1 MISPYIIQTTISS
14 TFDKLKEDEN
24 KNLFEIIVVA
34 TMSAGKSTVIN
45 ALIGQELLYSANEAT
60 TATITRIHDKDGL
73 PFFSG
78 CAYGYQSELLKESN
92 RIDAQ
97 TLKEWNADPSIKTI
111 DLIGDIAA
119 IKNDNAELVIYD
131 TPGPN
136 NSQDD
141 NHEALTMEVIND
153 GGYGLILYVLNATQL
168 GVNDDRSLLEKIKE
182 ALEKDP
188 SKEILFLLNKA
199 DCLDEEK
206 GERLDQVV
214 IRTQKYLTEIGFNNP
229 TIIPTAANYALVL
242 QKMLNEEQ
250 LTRSE
255 RSELRTALDTL
266 HTNLIVTSTIETEQ
280 KLNLLNKIKK
290 AKTEGRVKI
299 ANGNT
304 ITRQR
309 LERSLMKS
317 GFGVVNYLLQR
328 KINSNSFI
336 K

>member
-1 MISPYIIQTTISS
+1 M
-14 TFDKLKEDEN
+14 K
-24 KNLFEIIVVA
+24 KNLFEVVVVA

-45 ALIGQELLYSANEAT
+45 ALIGQELLHSANEAT

-78 CAYGYQSELLKESN
+78 CAYDYKSELLKESYHIN
-92 RIDAQ
+92 AQ

-111 DLIGDIAA
+111 DLMGDIAA

-153 GGYGLILYVLNATQL
+153 GSYGMILYVLNATQL
-168 GVNDDRSLLEKIKE
+168 GVNDDRALLEKIKK
-182 ALEKDP
+182 ALENDP
-188 SKEILFLLNKA
+188 NKEIMFLLNKA

-206 GERLDQVV
+206 GERLGQVV

-266 HTNLIVTSTIETEQ
+266 NTNLIVTSTIETEQ
-280 KLNLLNKIKK
+280 KLNILNKIKK

-304 ITRQR
+304 TTKQR

-317 GFGVVNYLLQR
+317 GFGVVNYLLQQ
-328 KINSNSFI
+328 KINSNPFI

>member
-1 MISPYIIQTTISS
+1 MQ
-14 TFDKLKEDEN
+14 
-24 KNLFEIIVVA
+24 KNLFEVIVVA

-45 ALIGQELLYSANEAT
+45 ALIGKELLHSANEAT
-60 TATITRIHDKDGL
+60 TATITRIHDKDDL

-78 CAYGYQSELLKESN
+78 NAYGYKSELIAEAYN
-92 RIDAQ
+92 IDAQ
-97 TLKEWNADPSIKTI
+97 TLREWNANPKIKMI
-111 DLIGDIAA
+111 DLMGDIEALY
-119 IKNDNAELVIYD
+119 NDEAELVIYD

-182 ALEKDP
+182 ALGKDP
-188 SKEILFLLNKA
+188 NKEILFLLNKA

-214 IRTQKYLTEIGFNNP
+214 IRTQKYLTEVGFNNP

-242 QKMLNEEQ
+242 QKMLNKAL

-255 RSELRTALDTL
+255 RAELRIALDSL
-266 HTNLIVTSTIETEQ
+266 NTNLIVTSTIETEQ
-280 KLNLLNKIKK
+280 KLKILNNIKK
-290 AKTEGRVKI
+290 TKTEGKVKT

-309 LERSLMKS
+309 LERALMKS
-317 GFGVVNYLLQR
+317 GFGVVNYLLQNR
-328 KINSNSFI
+328 LANLK
-336 K
+336 

>member
-1 MISPYIIQTTISS
+1 MQ
-14 TFDKLKEDEN
+14 
-24 KNLFEIIVVA
+24 KNLFEVIVVA

-45 ALIGQELLYSANEAT
+45 ALIGKELLHSANEAT
-60 TATITRIHDKDGL
+60 TATITRIHDKDDL

-78 CAYGYQSELLKESN
+78 NAYGYKSELIAEAHN
-92 RIDAQ
+92 IDAQ
-97 TLKEWNADPSIKTI
+97 ILREWNANPKIKMI
-111 DLIGDIAA
+111 DLMGDIEALY
-119 IKNDNAELVIYD
+119 NDEAELVIYD

-182 ALEKDP
+182 ALGKDP
-188 SKEILFLLNKA
+188 NKEILFLLNKA

-214 IRTQKYLTEIGFNNP
+214 IRTKKYLTEVGFNNP
-229 TIIPTAANYALVL
+229 IIIPTAANYALVL
-242 QKMLNEEQ
+242 QKMLNKAL

-255 RSELRTALDTL
+255 RAELRIALDSL
-266 HTNLIVTSTIETEQ
+266 NTNLIVTSTIETEQ
-280 KLNLLNKIKK
+280 KLKILNNIKK
-290 AKTEGRVKI
+290 TKAEGKVKT

-309 LERSLMKS
+309 LERALMKS
-317 GFGVVNYLLQR
+317 GFGVVNYLLQKR
-328 KINSNSFI
+328 LAAINSKNVYKKSFFR
-336 K
+336 

>member
-1 MISPYIIQTTISS
+1 MKT
-14 TFDKLKEDEN
+14 DMN
-24 KNLFEIIVVA
+24 KKNIFEVIVVA
-34 TMSAGKSTVIN
+34 PMSAGKSTVIN
-45 ALIGQELLYSANEAT
+45 ALIGKELLHSANEAT
-60 TATITRIHDKDGL
+60 TATITRIHDKDNL

-78 CAYGYQSELLKESN
+78 NAYGYKSEHLKESYQ
-92 RIDAQ
+92 IDAQ
-97 TLKEWNADPSIKTI
+97 TLKEWNADPNIKTI

-119 IKNDNAELVIYD
+119 IRNDNAELVIYD

-153 GGYGLILYVLNATQL
+153 GSYGMILYVLNATQL
-168 GVNDDRSLLEKIKE
+168 SVNDDRTLLEKIKE
-182 ALEKDP
+182 TLGKRLNKD
-188 SKEILFLLNKA
+188 IIFLLNKA

-206 GERLDQVV
+206 GEHLDQVV
-214 IRTQKYLTEIGFNNP
+214 IKTQKYLTEIGFNNP

-242 QKMLNEEQ
+242 QKMLNKEQ

-266 HTNLIVTSTIETEQ
+266 NTNLIVTSTIETEQ
-280 KLNLLNKIKK
+280 KLNILNKIKK
-290 AKTEGRVKI
+290 AKTAGRVKT

-304 ITRQR
+304 ITKQR
-309 LERSLMKS
+309 LERSLIKS
-317 GFGVVNYLLQR
+317 GFGVVNYLLQQ

>member
-1 MISPYIIQTTISS
+1 MQ
-14 TFDKLKEDEN
+14 
-24 KNLFEIIVVA
+24 KNLFEVIVVA

-45 ALIGQELLYSANEAT
+45 ALIGKELLHSANEAT
-60 TATITRIHDKDGL
+60 TATITRIHDKDDL

-78 CAYGYQSELLKESN
+78 NAYGYKSELIAEAHN
-92 RIDAQ
+92 IDAQ
-97 TLKEWNADPSIKTI
+97 ILREWNANPKIKMI
-111 DLIGDIAA
+111 DLMGDIEALY
-119 IKNDNAELVIYD
+119 NDEAELVIYD

-182 ALEKDP
+182 ALGKDP
-188 SKEILFLLNKA
+188 NKEILFLLNKA

-214 IRTQKYLTEIGFNNP
+214 IRTKKYLTEVGFNNP
-229 TIIPTAANYALVL
+229 IIIPTAANYALVL
-242 QKMLNEEQ
+242 QKMLNKAL

-255 RSELRTALDTL
+255 RAELRIALDSL
-266 HTNLIVTSTIETEQ
+266 NTNLIVTSTIETEQ
-280 KLNLLNKIKK
+280 KLKILNNIKK
-290 AKTEGRVKI
+290 TKAEGKVKT

-309 LERSLMKS
+309 LERALMKS
-317 GFGVVNYLLQR
+317 GFGVVNYLLQKR
-328 KINSNSFI
+328 LAAINSNNVYKKSFFR
-336 K
+336 

>member
-1 MISPYIIQTTISS
+1 MLDIKSKV
-14 TFDKLKEDEN
+14 FLFMHN
-24 KNLFEIIVVA
+24 NLFEIIVVA

-45 ALIGQELLYSANEAT
+45 ALIGKELLHSANQAT

-78 CAYGYQSELLKESN
+78 CAYGYKAEVLEESHHIN
-92 RIDAQ
+92 AQ
-97 TLKEWNADPSIKTI
+97 ILKEWNANPSIKTI
-111 DLIGDIAA
+111 DLTGDITA
-119 IKNDNAELVIYD
+119 IRNDKAELVIYD

-141 NHEALTMEVIND
+141 NHEALTMEIINN
-153 GGYGLILYVLNATQL
+153 GSYGMILYVLNATQL
-168 GVNDDRSLLEKIKE
+168 GVNDDRALLEKIKK
-182 ALEKDP
+182 ALENDPNKD
-188 SKEILFLLNKA
+188 IIFLLNKT

-206 GERLDQVV
+206 EERLDQVI

-242 QKMLNEEQ
+242 QKMLNKEQ

-266 HTNLIVTSTIETEQ
+266 NTNLIVTSTIETGQ
-280 KLNLLNKIKK
+280 KLNILNKIKK
-290 AKTEGRVKI
+290 TKTKGQVKI

-304 ITRQR
+304 ITKQR
-309 LERSLMKS
+309 LERSLIKS
-317 GFGVVNYLLQR
+317 GFGVVNYLLQQ